1 LKRVL
6 RLSLSDFIDTDIEED
21 VIYMLEKIKEG
32 LFFDFSVWMWYYD
45 KRVPECSLTKFKT
58 TYHTQLQKLE
68 IDVRHINGY
77 EDFVWYDVISI
88 KDMCLLK
95 KYKFR
100 LTYDIYLQIP
110 NCLLEFN
117 SFAKSYNNRNGHRN
131 VTKNCLSGV
140 AKVG

>member
-6 RLSLSDFIDTDIEED
+6 RLSLCDFINTDLEED
-21 VIYMLEKIKEG
+21 ILYMLEKIKEG
-32 LFFDFSVWMWYYD
+32 LFFDFTIWMWYYD
-45 KRVPECSLTKFKT
+45 KRIPEHQLTKFRQT
-58 TYHTQLQKLE
+58 HDIQLRKLE

-88 KDMCLLK
+88 KDMCQLK

-100 LTYDIYLQIP
+100 LTYDTYLQIP
-110 NCLLEFN
+110 NCLLEFS
-117 SFAKSYNNRNGHRN
+117 SFAKSYNNKNGYRNA
-131 VTKNCLSGV
+131 TKNSFGGV